1 MSAEAGR
8 RTQGPTDG
16 EDPGHDA
23 DVDTALPLPSAYASE
38 EALHASLSDDRVDAS
53 GAQRLGRTEGERGR
67 PKSLAFEAV
76 YDEWFDFVWR
86 SARRLGV
93 HESSL
98 DDVAQDVFVVVYR
111 RLAEFEGRSTLKTWL
126 FGITLRVVSDWRR
139 TKRRK
144 GGLSEL
150 PSEEVLAS
158 PGASPSSELERRQ
171 GARLLSG
178 LLEQLDDEK
187 REVFVMIEL
196 EEMSAPEVAQLLEI
210 PLNTVYSRLR
220 VAREDFERS
229 LTRHRARERGA
240 GERARAEHAQKATPQ
255 KDGAR
260 PRRQSS

>member
-1 MSAEAGR
+1 MTREKPKPEQRA
-8 RTQGPTDG
+8 TDAASR
-16 EDPGHDA
+16 GHDGS
-23 DVDTALPLPSAYASE
+23 VDTALPLASYGSFDGE
-38 EALHASLSDDRVDAS
+38 LGEGMGGPGRRPEGS
-53 GAQRLGRTEGERGR
+53 GAHLR
-67 PKSLAFEAV
+67 FEAV

-93 HESSL
+93 HEAAL

-150 PSEEVLAS
+150 PPEDVLAS
-158 PGASPSSELERRQ
+158 PAGGPSADLERLE
-171 GARLLSG
+171 GARLCAA

-196 EEMSAPEVAQLLEI
+196 EEMSAPEVAQVLGI

-220 VAREDFERS
+220 VAREDFERA
-229 LTRHRARERGA
+229 LLRHRARERGA
-240 GERARAEHAQKATPQ
+240 SERARAEHAQKAGDKTNLR
-255 KDGAR
+255 DGAR
-260 PRRQSS
+260 PRRQS